1 MLPKLVITHRV
12 HDEILQLLA
21 PHCELMTNQSDTTLT
36 REEILRRCRDAQ
48 AMMAFMPDRVD
59 AEFLQACPEL
69 RVVGCALKGF
79 DNFDVDACTAR
90 GVWLTFVPDL
100 LTVPTAELAIGLAV
114 GLGRHLRAADAF
126 VRSGE
131 FQGWQPQFYGTGL
144 DNATVGILGMGAIG
158 QAMAERLQG
167 WGATLQ
173 YHEAKALDTQTEQR
187 LGLRQVA
194 CSELFASS
202 DFILLALPL
211 NADTEHLVNAELLA
225 LVRPGALLVNPCRGS
240 VVDEAAVLAA
250 LERGQLGGY
259 AADVF
264 EMEDWA
270 RADRPRLI
278 DPALLAHPNTLF
290 TPHIG
295 SAVRAVRLEIE
306 RCAAQSII
314 QALAGARPI
323 NAANR
328 LPQAEPAAC

>member
-1 MLPKLVITHRV
+1 
-12 HDEILQLLA
+12 
-21 PHCELMTNQSDTTLT
+21 
-36 REEILRRCRDAQ
+36 
-48 AMMAFMPDRVD
+48 MAD
-59 AEFLQACPEL
+59 
-69 RVVGCALKGF
+69 
-79 DNFDVDACTAR
+79 
-90 GVWLTFVPDL
+90 
-100 LTVPTAELAIGLAV
+100 
-114 GLGRHLRAADAF
+114 
-126 VRSGE
+126 
-131 FQGWQPQFYGTGL
+131 
-144 DNATVGILGMGAIG
+144 
-158 QAMAERLQG
+158 RLQG

-211 NADTEHLVNAELLA
+211 NADTQHLVNAELLA

-306 RCAAQSII
+306 RCAAQNII
-314 QALAGARPI
+314 QVLAGARPI

-328 LPQAEPAAC
+328 LPKAEPAAC

>member
-21 PHCELMTNQSDTTLT
+21 PHCELVTNQTDSTLT

-59 AEFLQACPEL
+59 ADFLQACPEL

-158 QAMAERLQG
+158 LAMAERLQG

-211 NADTEHLVNAELLA
+211 NADTQHLVNAELLA

-240 VVDEAAVLAA
+240 VVDEAAVL
-250 LERGQLGGY
+250 
-259 AADVF
+259 
-264 EMEDWA
+264 
-270 RADRPRLI
+270 
-278 DPALLAHPNTLF
+278 
-290 TPHIG
+290 
-295 SAVRAVRLEIE
+295 
-306 RCAAQSII
+306 
-314 QALAGARPI
+314 
-323 NAANR
+323 
-328 LPQAEPAAC
+328 

>member
-1 MLPKLVITHRV
+1 MGRDPAVPRG
-12 HDEILQLLA
+12 EGSGY
-21 PHCELMTNQSDTTLT
+21 TN
-36 REEILRRCRDAQ
+36 RA
-48 AMMAFMPDRVD
+48 
-59 AEFLQACPEL
+59 
-69 RVVGCALKGF
+69 
-79 DNFDVDACTAR
+79 TAR
-90 GVWLTFVPDL
+90 PA
-100 LTVPTAELAIGLAV
+100 P
-114 GLGRHLRAADAF
+114 
-126 VRSGE
+126 
-131 FQGWQPQFYGTGL
+131 
-144 DNATVGILGMGAIG
+144 
-158 QAMAERLQG
+158 
-167 WGATLQ
+167 
-173 YHEAKALDTQTEQR
+173 
-187 LGLRQVA
+187 VA

-211 NADTEHLVNAELLA
+211 NADTQHLVNAELLA

-306 RCAAQSII
+306 RCAAQNII
-314 QALAGARPI
+314 QVLAGARPI

-328 LPQAEPAAC
+328 LPKAEPAAC

>member
-21 PHCELMTNQSDTTLT
+21 PHCELVTNQTDSTLT

-59 AEFLQACPEL
+59 ADFLQACPEL

-158 QAMAERLQG
+158 LAMSACRDGARPCSTTRRRLWIHKPSSSACASGVQR
-167 WGATLQ
+167 TLRQ
-173 YHEAKALDTQTEQR
+173 
-187 LGLRQVA
+187 LGLHPA
-194 CSELFASS
+194 GAS
-202 DFILLALPL
+202 L
-211 NADTEHLVNAELLA
+211 NADTQHLVNAELLA

-295 SAVRAVRLEIE
+295 SAVRAVRWRLNVVQ
-306 RCAAQSII
+306 RRTSSV
-314 QALAGARPI
+314 LAGARPI

-328 LPQAEPAAC
+328 LPKAEPAAC

>member
-1 MLPKLVITHRV
+1 
-12 HDEILQLLA
+12 
-21 PHCELMTNQSDTTLT
+21 
-36 REEILRRCRDAQ
+36 
-48 AMMAFMPDRVD
+48 
-59 AEFLQACPEL
+59 
-69 RVVGCALKGF
+69 
-79 DNFDVDACTAR
+79 
-90 GVWLTFVPDL
+90 
-100 LTVPTAELAIGLAV
+100 
-114 GLGRHLRAADAF
+114 DAF

-158 QAMAERLQG
+158 LAMAERLQG

-211 NADTEHLVNAELLA
+211 NADTQHLVNAELLA

-306 RCAAQSII
+306 RCAAQNII
-314 QALAGARPI
+314 QVLAGARPI

-328 LPQAEPAAC
+328 LPKAEPAAC

>member
-1 MLPKLVITHRV
+1 MGLFKVVEELGLALQGRLALSLDLDLEVDEGLADAAQVLDAFERGHEANLAARDDGHAEAHLVHAIVDHHLQVVDLDDLIPHVGQEREGKVAVGDGALVGTLLGGARRV
-12 HDEILQLLA
+12 YVYPLVVERGIGKA
-21 PHCELMTNQSDTTLT
+21 
-36 REEILRRCRDAQ
+36 
-48 AMMAFMPDRVD
+48 VD
-59 AEFLQACPEL
+59 AVLVYLQPF
-69 RVVGCALKGF
+69 GC
-79 DNFDVDACTAR
+79 
-90 GVWLTFVPDL
+90 
-100 LTVPTAELAIGLAV
+100 
-114 GLGRHLRAADAF
+114 
-126 VRSGE
+126 
-131 FQGWQPQFYGTGL
+131 
-144 DNATVGILGMGAIG
+144 
-158 QAMAERLQG
+158 
-167 WGATLQ
+167 
-173 YHEAKALDTQTEQR
+173 
-187 LGLRQVA
+187 
-194 CSELFASS
+194 
-202 DFILLALPL
+202 
-211 NADTEHLVNAELLA
+211 AELLA

-306 RCAAQSII
+306 RCAAQNII

-328 LPQAEPAAC
+328 LPKAEPAAC